1 MIWKN
6 SHRIFHLRNQRGE
19 GVEELWPGGMEG
31 LEGAT
36 TAALQELPN
45 DWMAKSDA
53 EMAAA
58 AEEEDNV
65 RAGLEAIVM
74 FNRINK

>member
-1 MIWKN
+1 
-6 SHRIFHLRNQRGE
+6 
-19 GVEELWPGGMEG
+19 MEG

-74 FNRINK
+74 FNRMNK